1 MLQEMRETDTPDRP
15 VVVSGQNYPL
25 MRVVLFLQAP
35 MQPTAVGRKDIR
47 RTDIDGEEL
56 RGIKGQ
62 LFFMQNRREKSHFPY
77 PLRAYIGQISRHS
90 RAITQSCYH
99 TIGRDI
105 VKRIHHFH
113 KVAQRVLECM
123 LMTQTRITEYITQP
137 VSVRERSLLNRPF
150 IAIGHNENHGFATPF
165 GDHRS
170 KGIDTVSPFL
180 PSPFIPVDA
189 MDEVEDGQGFR
200 TLVIRVRHIDIHAAK
215 QVFVVAVPYRMDDL
229 RRFACRGVERRV

>member
-25 MRVVLFLQAP
+25 MRVVLFLQAS
-35 MQPTAVGRKDIR
+35 MQPTTVGRKDIR

-77 PLRAYIGQISRHS
+77 PLRVYISQICRHS
-90 RAITQSCYH
+90 RAITQSRYH
-99 TIGRDI
+99 AIGRDI
-105 VKRIHHFH
+105 VKRIDHFH

-123 LMTQTRITEYITQP
+123 LMTQTRITEHTTQP
-137 VSVRERSLLNRPF
+137 VSPRERSLLNRPF
-150 IAIGHNENHGFATPF
+150 VTIGHNENHRFATPF

-180 PSPFIPVDA
+180 PSPFIPVDT
-189 MDEVEDGQGFR
+189 MDEIENRQGFC
-200 TLVIRVRHIDIHAAK
+200 TFLIRVRHIDIHAAK
-215 QVFVVAVPYRMDDL
+215 QVFVVAVPHGVDNL
-229 RRFACRGVERRV
+229 RRFACRGVERHV